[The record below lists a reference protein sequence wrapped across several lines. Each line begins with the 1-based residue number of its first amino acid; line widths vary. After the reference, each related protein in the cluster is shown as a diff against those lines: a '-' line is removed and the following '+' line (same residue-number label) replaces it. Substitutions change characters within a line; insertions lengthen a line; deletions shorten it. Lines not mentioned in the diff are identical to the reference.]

1 MIPNQHRIA
10 AGSIVEGAALIS
22 TTGKKSGTIFQRNG
36 YQGRSV
42 YNLTL
47 PKI

>member
-22 TTGKKSGTIFQRNG
+22 TTGKKAEQFFNATGIKAGAF
-36 YQGRSV
+36 
-42 YNLTL
+42 
-47 PKI
+47 II